1 MSKTPILAIVGSA
14 SERLAE
20 ERNYEPEITHF
31 EEARL
36 AARDIGR
43 QAAIEGWHLQ
53 VYSLHE
59 DFIEHEMVSGYAD
72 PNAGDPSQKKI
83 FVHFAQGGNS
93 PDPVP
98 EAQTQFDCEFEGVP
112 YAHERW
118 EVAFY
123 RPLIAA
129 SAVVVLGGGR
139 STLATGIV
147 ALAQRIP
154 LFAVASFGG
163 SGNVVW
169 QAMEPGRDLPDDA
182 HRMAMGNAWQ
192 GVTSAE
198 KCLRSLNEQVA
209 AKEREELDKIQS
221 FEARQ
226 KEQAEQERRA
236 EERNAQALQEE
247 TLRQQQAQKSRKQAL
262 TLFSTTGLA
271 ALIATAFCTYQ
282 WQDPQQLIPPLASIL
297 LGSMFAGIAGSS
309 ILGIMRWRRQPA
321 PSSHLDVEVA
331 SLVPGAAAGL
341 VAALIFVLGQV
352 ITLPEGVD
360 SALKAQQLQRMV
372 PFVALISLVAGL
384 TWNRFFNRLAETDLP
399 THLPGTSPE
408 V

>member
-1 MSKTPILAIVGSA
+1 MSKPPILAIVGSA
-14 SERLAE
+14 SERLAK
-20 ERNYEPEITHF
+20 ERTYEPEITQF
-31 EEARL
+31 EGARR

-43 QAAIEGWHLQ
+43 QAAIAGWHLQ

-59 DFIEHEMVSGYAD
+59 DFIEHELVRGYAD
-72 PNAGDPSQKKI
+72 PDAGDPSDKKI
-83 FVHFAQGGNS
+83 YVHFAQGGNS
-93 PDPVP
+93 LDPVP
-98 EAQTQFDCEFEGVP
+98 EAEAKFDCDFEGVP

-129 SAVVVLGGGR
+129 SAVVVVGGGR

-169 QAMEPGRDLPDDA
+169 QAMEPGRDLPDDT

-192 GVTSAE
+192 GAPSAE
-198 KCLRSLNEQVA
+198 KCLAALSEQIET
-209 AKEREELDKIQS
+209 KRREELDKIQN

-226 KEQAEQERRA
+226 QEQAEAQRRA
-236 EERNAQALQEE
+236 EERAAQAQREEALQLEQA
-247 TLRQQQAQKSRKQAL
+247 RKAQKQAI
-262 TLFSTTGLA
+262 TLFSVTGLA
-271 ALIATAFCTYQ
+271 ALLATAFCTYQ
-282 WQDPQQLIPPLASIL
+282 WQAAQQLIPPLFSIL
-297 LGSMFAGIAGSS
+297 LGSITVGIAGSCV
-309 ILGIMRWRRQPA
+309 LGIMRWRREPP
-321 PSSHLDVEVA
+321 PSSSLHLEVA
-331 SLVPGAAAGL
+331 TLIPGAAAGL

-360 SALKAQQLQRMV
+360 SDLKDKQLQRMV
-372 PFVALISLVAGL
+372 PFVALISFVAGL
-384 TWNRFFNRLAETDLP
+384 TWHRFFNRLAETELP
-399 THLPGTSPE
+399 TRLPGAPSDS
-408 V
+408 